1 MVHLVYALIID
12 SWTSSQ
18 SRISILFQE

>member
-1 MVHLVYALIID
+1 MVHLVYALSID